1 LERPPLYI
9 FPLEFF
15 IFREKTMRVIITGG
29 TGLIGQALA
38 KELSE
43 HGYEV
48 VILSRS
54 PQTARGYLPPTVRC
68 VGWDGKTANGWGEL
82 ASGATAIVNL
92 AGANISGGRWTT
104 DKKRQILQSR
114 LDAGRAVSSAVADAS
129 IKPEIV
135 VQSSAVGYYGP
146 HGDEPVTEDTPAGK
160 DYLADV
166 CVRWEAST
174 AGVEKSGVRRV
185 IIRTGVALSARGG
198 ALPLMA
204 LPYRLFAGG
213 PIGSGRQWFPWI
225 SMIDEAAAIRFM
237 IENKA
242 ALGVYN
248 FCAPNPLTNKE
259 FGKVLGKVFHR
270 PSYLSVPAFAFK
282 LILGEMSTILLDGQR
297 QVSERLQQSGYIFQ
311 FPDAEQALMDIYK

>member
-1 LERPPLYI
+1 MV
-9 FPLEFF
+9 
-15 IFREKTMRVIITGG
+15 FRKRKMRAIITGG
-29 TGLIGQALA
+29 TGLIGNALA

-48 VILSRS
+48 VVLSRS
-54 PQTARGYLPPTVRC
+54 PQITRGSLSPNVRC
-68 VGWDGKTANGWGEL
+68 VGWDGKTASGWGEL

-114 LDAGRAVSSAVADAS
+114 LDAGRAVSSAVENAS

-135 VQSSAVGYYGP
+135 IQSSAVGYYGP
-146 HGDEPVTEDTPAGK
+146 HGDELVAEDTPAGK

-174 AGVEKSGVRRV
+174 ADVERSGVRRV

-204 LPYRLFAGG
+204 LPYRLFVGG

-237 IENKA
+237 IENEA
-242 ALGVYN
+242 ASGVYN
-248 FCAPNPLTNKE
+248 FCAPKPLTNIE
-259 FGKVLGKVFHR
+259 FGKVLGRVLHR
-270 PSYLSVPAFAFK
+270 PSYFPVPAFAFK

-297 QVSERLQQSGYIFQ
+297 QVPERLQKSGYTFQ
-311 FPDAEQALMDIYK
+311 FPEAEQALIDIYK